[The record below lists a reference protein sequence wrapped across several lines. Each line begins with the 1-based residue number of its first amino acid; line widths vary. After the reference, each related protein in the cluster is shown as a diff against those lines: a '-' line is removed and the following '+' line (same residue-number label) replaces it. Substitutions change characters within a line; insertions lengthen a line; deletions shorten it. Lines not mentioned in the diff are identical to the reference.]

1 MQKATNSLYNSISG
15 SNVAYAG
22 GGGGGGFAAIAGGSG
37 GTGGGG
43 NGVNTGPGGNGTLN
57 TGGGGG
63 GVYNSG
69 VATAGTGGSGIVV
82 IRYPDTFAT
91 ATTTGSPNVIY
102 ANANIIY
109 RFWQS
114 GTITFN

>member
-1 MQKATNSLYNSISG
+1 MASGITNPAKN
-15 SNVAYAG
+15 G
-22 GGGGGGFAAIAGGSG
+22 G
-37 GTGGGG
+37 
-43 NGVNTGPGGNGTLN
+43 VN
-57 TGGGGG
+57 TGGGGAGMG
-63 GVYNSG
+63 GDYPSYS
-69 VATAGTGGSGIVV
+69 AGEGGAGIVV

-114 GTITFN
+114 GSITFP

>member
-1 MQKATNSLYNSISG
+1 MRGDTPGGVWWAGQ
-15 SNVAYAG
+15 G
-22 GGGGGGFAAIAGGSG
+22 GGGGAGGLGGGGTSASGVTNPAINGGVNTGGGGSGMSGDYPSYSSGSG
-37 GTGGGG
+37 GTG
-43 NGVNTGPGGNGTLN
+43 
-57 TGGGGG
+57 
-63 GVYNSG
+63 
-69 VATAGTGGSGIVV
+69 IVI

-114 GTITFN
+114 GSITFP